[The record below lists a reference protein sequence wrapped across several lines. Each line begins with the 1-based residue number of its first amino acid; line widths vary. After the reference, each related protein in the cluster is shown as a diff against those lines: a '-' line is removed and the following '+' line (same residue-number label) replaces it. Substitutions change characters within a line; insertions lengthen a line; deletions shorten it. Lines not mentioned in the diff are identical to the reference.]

1 MKITTKQ
8 LRRIIK
14 EAMTD
19 HWDNRDKIAM
29 SGMDMGE
36 DKDISGISFD
46 WGRAGLQM
54 IMSVDGKEVIA
65 FSTQKDVRD
74 LIKQLEDLLAGPM
87 RTTG

>member
-36 DKDISGISFD
+36 DISGVSFD